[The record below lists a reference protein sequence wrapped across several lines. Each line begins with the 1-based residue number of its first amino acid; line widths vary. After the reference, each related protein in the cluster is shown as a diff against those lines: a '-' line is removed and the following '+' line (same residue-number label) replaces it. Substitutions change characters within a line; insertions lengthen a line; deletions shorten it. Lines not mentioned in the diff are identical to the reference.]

1 MIMKKLNN
9 RQNQVKSLDFN
20 TNANLLFNCKSFP
33 NFKQASESRGC
44 WAKPATWAGTVSECP
59 AAHVLA
65 VVVVE
70 DA

>member
-33 NFKQASESRGC
+33 ESNLLVNHGGAGQNVQPGQAQ
-44 WAKPATWAGTVSECP
+44 
-59 AAHVLA
+59 
-65 VVVVE
+65 
-70 DA
+70 